1 MIKLLP
7 HEKDWVQNLLEQR
20 YYQIDETTWPQVC
33 QRVAD
38 LGETPED
45 KAAFFNYLLN
55 CDFLPNSPTLFNA
68 GTGKGNLSACYVLP
82 MKDSL
87 NQIFD
92 TAKNTAL
99 IHKFG
104 GGTGFDFSRLRP
116 ENAAVGGTNQ
126 VASGPLSFMRVIDA
140 NTQEIKQGGKRRG
153 ANMAELRI
161 DHPDIV
167 KFIKMKI
174 ADDGTLTNFN
184 ISVSVTDRF
193 MERLQKFPD
202 DICEF
207 YWGEWDDNG
216 MLVPYSF
223 VINKETDEPA
233 SADLGMGDWTLEN
246 EAYYSNKEIWDLIA
260 QSAWECADPGII
272 FIDRINNQMPANY
285 LAHHEYLCETGDDL
299 TIRATNPCGEQP
311 LPDYGSC
318 NLVALNL
325 GNFVSKGKMDW
336 NRLQEAVKYAYRL
349 GEAVIDKNVYPIP
362 EIEKHSRAYRN
373 IGIGVMGYADA
384 CILMG
389 MRYGEEDALAFG
401 EEVMKFIYKWSFVE
415 SVEYAE
421 KKGAFKG
428 WEYGDYKPL
437 IDGRQLPPETRKK
450 YKVTGLRN
458 ICLTTIAPTGSI
470 GYIADCSTGI
480 EPYFAARV
488 FRIDQSNPEGTW
500 ITTPL
505 AAQYPEVFV
514 SAPEL
519 SIDAHIG
526 VQAAFQKWVDSGI
539 SKTIN
544 MNNDVTVEDVKRAYM
559 LAWENNCKGVTIYR
573 DGSKSIQ
580 VLNTSENKTKPKDLD
595 DISEAVRFRLPAEG
609 LEDEY
614 IYITVSHYE
623 NTPIEMFV
631 NYPYLNRPTIEHT
644 QRREQLDSISRL
656 ISVGLRY
663 HIPLD
668 KLIEQ
673 LEKSK
678 GSMRGT
684 VAQISN
690 VLKEFASRSDDPYT
704 ESCVECEGGNMV
716 FQGGCATCD
725 KCGHSECG

>member
-1 MIKLLP
+1 MLP
-7 HEKDWVQNLLEQR
+7 DEKPWVQNLLKQR
-20 YYQIDETTWPQVC
+20 YYTAEENTWPQVC
-33 QRVAD
+33 QRVAS
-38 LGETPED
+38 LAKTPED
-45 KAAFFNYLLN
+45 QAAFFNYLLH

-82 MKDSL
+82 MKDDL
-87 NQIFD
+87 GEIFD

-99 IHKFG
+99 IHKYG

-116 ENAAVGGTNQ
+116 ENASVGGTNQ

-161 DHPDIV
+161 DHPDII
-167 KFIKMKI
+167 KFIKMKT

-184 ISVSVTDRF
+184 ISVSVTNSF
-193 MERLQKFPD
+193 MEHLMRYPDEYCVFNHDGIDYYIDWEDDTVYNRESLQ
-202 DICEF
+202 
-207 YWGEWDDNG
+207 
-216 MLVPYSF
+216 L
-223 VINKETDEPA
+223 DESPP
-233 SADLGMGDWTLEN
+233 LTLYTYTQVWN
-246 EAYYSNKEIWDLIA
+246 LIA

-272 FIDRINNQMPANY
+272 FIDRINEQMPANY
-285 LAHHEYLCETGDDL
+285 LAHEEYLNETGDDL

-325 GNFVSKGKMDW
+325 GNFVNNGKMDW
-336 NRLQEAVKYAYRL
+336 NRLQDAVKYAYRL
-349 GEAVIDKNVYPIP
+349 GEAVIDENVYPIP
-362 EIEKHSRAYRN
+362 EIELHSRAYRN

-401 EEVMKFIYKWSFVE
+401 EEVMRFIYKWTFVE

-421 KKGAFKG
+421 EHGCFKG

-450 YKVTGLRN
+450 YKKTGLRN
-458 ICLTTIAPTGSI
+458 ICITTIAPTGSI

-480 EPYFAARV
+480 EPHYADKI

-514 SAPEL
+514 AATEL
-519 SIDAHIG
+519 DIESHIA
-526 VQAAFQKWVDSGI
+526 VQAVFQKWVDSGI

-544 MNNDVTVEDVKRAYM
+544 MDNSVTVDDVKRAYM
-559 LAWENNCKGVTIYR
+559 LAWDSGCKGVTIYR

-580 VLNTSENKTKPKDLD
+580 VLNTSESSKLRPKDLD

-609 LEDEY
+609 LEDEF
-614 IYITVSHYE
+614 IYITVSHY
-623 NTPIEMFV
+623 NNIPIEMFV

-678 GSMRGT
+678 GSLRGT
-684 VAQISN
+684 VASISN
-690 VLKEFASRSDDPYT
+690 VLKEFAARCDDPYS
-704 ESCVECEGGNMV
+704 ENCVECEDGQMV

-725 KCGHSECG
+725 VCGHSECG

>member
-1 MIKLLP
+1 MLP
-7 HEKDWVQNLLEQR
+7 NEKEWIQNLLKQR
-20 YYQIDETTWPQVC
+20 YYQADESTWPQIC
-33 QRVAD
+33 QRVAK
-38 LGETPED
+38 LGKTPED
-45 KAAFFNYLLN
+45 QAAFFNYLLH

-87 NQIFD
+87 EEIFD

-99 IHKFG
+99 IHKYG

-116 ENAAVGGTNQ
+116 ENASVGGTNQ

-161 DHPDIV
+161 DHPDII
-167 KFIKMKI
+167 KFIKMKT

-184 ISVSVTDRF
+184 ISVSVTNSF
-193 MERLQKFPD
+193 MEHLMRYPNEYCVFNHDGVDYYIDWENDTVYNQESLRL
-202 DICEF
+202 
-207 YWGEWDDNG
+207 
-216 MLVPYSF
+216 
-223 VINKETDEPA
+223 DESLP
-233 SADLGMGDWTLEN
+233 LTLYTYTQVWN
-246 EAYYSNKEIWDLIA
+246 LIA

-272 FIDRINNQMPANY
+272 FIDRINEQMPANY
-285 LAHHEYLCETGDDL
+285 LAHEEYLNETGDDL

-325 GNFVSKGKMDW
+325 GNFVNNGKMDW
-336 NRLQEAVKYAYRL
+336 NRLQDAVKYAYRL
-349 GEAVIDKNVYPIP
+349 GEAVIDENVYPIP

-389 MRYGEEDALAFG
+389 MRYGEEDALTFG
-401 EEVMKFIYKWSFVE
+401 EEVMKFIYKWTFVE

-421 KKGAFKG
+421 QFGAFKG

-437 IDGRQLPPETRKK
+437 IDGRQLPPDTRKK

-458 ICLTTIAPTGSI
+458 ICITTIAPTGSI

-480 EPYFAARV
+480 EPHYADKV
-488 FRIDQSNPEGTW
+488 FRVDQSNPDGTW

-514 SAPEL
+514 AATEL
-519 SIDAHIG
+519 DVDAHIA
-526 VQAAFQKWVDSGI
+526 VQAVFQKWVDSGI

-544 MNNDVTVEDVKRAYM
+544 MDNSVTVDDVKRAYM
-559 LAWENNCKGVTIYR
+559 LAWDSNCKGVTIYR

-580 VLNTSENKTKPKDLD
+580 VLNTSESSKLKPKDLD

-609 LEDEY
+609 LEDEF

-623 NTPIEMFV
+623 NLPIEMFV
-631 NYPYLNRPTIEHT
+631 NYPYLNRPSLEHT

-678 GSMRGT
+678 GSLRGT

-690 VLKEFASRSDDPYT
+690 VLKEFAARGDDPYM
-704 ESCVECEGGNMV
+704 ELCVECNKGQMV
-716 FQGGCATCD
+716 FQGGCATCNE
-725 KCGHSECG
+725 CGHSECG

>member
-1 MIKLLP
+1 MLP
-7 HEKDWVQNLLEQR
+7 NEKEWIQNLLKQR
-20 YYQIDETTWPQVC
+20 YYQADESTWPQVC
-33 QRVAD
+33 QRVAN
-38 LGETPED
+38 LGKTPED
-45 KAAFFNYLLN
+45 KAAFFNYLLH

-87 NQIFD
+87 EEIFD

-99 IHKFG
+99 IHKYG

-116 ENAAVGGTNQ
+116 EDATVGGTNQ

-161 DHPDIV
+161 DHPDII
-167 KFIKMKI
+167 KFIKMKT

-184 ISVSVTDRF
+184 ISVSVTDDF
-193 MERLQKFPD
+193 MEKLQKYPD
-202 DICEF
+202 DPCFFHWKDYVYLI
-207 YWGEWDDNG
+207 DN
-216 MLVPYSF
+216 
-223 VINKETDEPA
+223 ETDEVEMETQE
-233 SADLGMGDWTLEN
+233 STVEN
-246 EAYYSNKEIWDLIA
+246 KYTYRQVWDLIA
-260 QSAWECADPGII
+260 QSAWECADPGIV

-285 LAHHEYLCETGDDL
+285 LAHPEYLKESGDDL

-325 GNFVSKGKMDW
+325 GNFVNNGKMDW

-349 GEAVIDKNVYPIP
+349 GEAVIDENVYPIT

-389 MRYGEEDALAFG
+389 MRYGEEDALLFG
-401 EEVMKFIYKWSFVE
+401 EEVMRFIYKWTFVE

-421 KKGAFKG
+421 EHGCFKG

-450 YKVTGLRN
+450 YKKTGLRN
-458 ICLTTIAPTGSI
+458 ICITTIAPTGSI

-480 EPYFAARV
+480 EPHFADKV
-488 FRIDQSNPEGTW
+488 FRVDQSNPDGTW

-505 AAQYPEVFV
+505 AAKYPEYFIAATQLDIESHVN
-514 SAPEL
+514 
-519 SIDAHIG
+519 

-544 MNNDVTVEDVKRAYM
+544 MDNSVTVDDVKRAYM
-559 LAWENNCKGVTIYR
+559 LAWESNCKGVTIYR

-580 VLNTSENKTKPKDLD
+580 VLNTSATNKLKPKDLD

-609 LEDEY
+609 LDDEY
-614 IYITVSHYE
+614 IYITVSHYD
-623 NTPIEMFV
+623 NQPIEMFV
-631 NYPYLNRPTIEHT
+631 NYPYLNRPSLEHT

-656 ISVGLRY
+656 ISVGLRH

-678 GSMRGT
+678 GSLKGT

-690 VLKEFASRSDDPYT
+690 VLKEFAARGNDPYT
-704 ESCVECEGGNMV
+704 ESCHSCEDGNMV

>member
-1 MIKLLP
+1 MLP
-7 HEKDWVQNLLEQR
+7 NEKEWIQNLLKQR
-20 YYQIDETTWPQVC
+20 YYQADESTWPQVC
-33 QRVAD
+33 QRVAN
-38 LGETPED
+38 LGQTPED
-45 KAAFFNYLLN
+45 KAAFFNYLLH

-87 NQIFD
+87 EEIFD

-99 IHKFG
+99 IHKYG
-104 GGTGFDFSRLRP
+104 GGTGFDFTRIRP
-116 ENAAVGGTNQ
+116 EDATVGGTNQ

-161 DHPDIV
+161 DHPDII
-167 KFIKMKI
+167 KFIKMKT

-184 ISVSVTDRF
+184 ISVSVTDEF
-193 MERLQKFPD
+193 MEKLQKYPNDVCLFGWND
-202 DICEF
+202 
-207 YWGEWDDNG
+207 
-216 MLVPYSF
+216 YSY
-223 VINKETDEPA
+223 IIDSETDEVIM
-233 SADLGMGDWTLEN
+233 DIEEN
-246 EAYYSNKEIWDLIA
+246 RDTRTYYTYRDVWDLIA

-272 FIDRINNQMPANY
+272 FIDRINKQMPANY
-285 LAHHEYLCETGDDL
+285 LAHPEYLNETGDDL

-325 GNFVSKGKMDW
+325 GNFVNNGKMDW
-336 NRLQEAVKYAYRL
+336 NRLQDAVKYAYRL
-349 GEAVIDKNVYPIP
+349 GEAVIDENVYPIP

-401 EEVMKFIYKWSFVE
+401 EEVMKFIYKWTFVE

-421 KKGAFKG
+421 KFGHFKG

-450 YKVTGLRN
+450 YKKTGLRN
-458 ICLTTIAPTGSI
+458 ICITTIAPTGSI

-480 EPYFAARV
+480 EPHYADKV
-488 FRIDQSNPEGTW
+488 FRVDQSNPDGTW

-514 SAPEL
+514 AATEL
-519 SIDAHIG
+519 DVDAHVA
-526 VQAAFQKWVDSGI
+526 VQSVFQKWVDSGI

-544 MNNDVTVEDVKRAYM
+544 MDNSVTVDDVKRAYM
-559 LAWENNCKGVTIYR
+559 LAWDSGCKGVTIYR

-580 VLNTSENKTKPKDLD
+580 VLNTSATNKLKPKDLD

-614 IYITVSHYE
+614 IYITVSHFD
-623 NTPIEMFV
+623 NQPIEMFV

-656 ISVGLRY
+656 ISVGLRH

-678 GSMRGT
+678 GSMKGT

-690 VLKEFASRSDDPYT
+690 VLKEFASRSNDPYT
-704 ESCVECEGGNMV
+704 ESCLECEDGNMV

-725 KCGHSECG
+725 VCGHSECG

>member
-1 MIKLLP
+1 MLP
-7 HEKDWVQNLLEQR
+7 NEKEWIQNLLKQR
-20 YYQIDETTWPQVC
+20 YYQADESTWPQVC
-33 QRVAD
+33 QRVAN
-38 LGETPED
+38 LGKTPED
-45 KAAFFNYLLN
+45 KAAFFNYLLH

-87 NQIFD
+87 EEIFD

-99 IHKFG
+99 IHKYG

-116 ENAAVGGTNQ
+116 EDATVGGTNQ

-161 DHPDIV
+161 DHPDII
-167 KFIKMKI
+167 KFIKMKT

-184 ISVSVTDRF
+184 ISVSVTDDF
-193 MERLQKFPD
+193 MEKLQKYPD
-202 DICEF
+202 DVCLF
-207 YWGEWDDNG
+207 SWGDYLYLIDYENDEVVIQNG
-216 MLVPYSF
+216 
-223 VINKETDEPA
+223 EPRD
-233 SADLGMGDWTLEN
+233 SRT
-246 EAYYSNKEIWDLIA
+246 YYTHREVWDLIA
-260 QSAWECADPGII
+260 QSAWECADPGIV

-285 LAHHEYLCETGDDL
+285 LAHPEYLKESGDDL

-325 GNFVSKGKMDW
+325 GNFVNNGKMDW

-349 GEAVIDKNVYPIP
+349 GEAVIDENVYPIT

-401 EEVMKFIYKWSFVE
+401 EEVMRFIYKWTFVE

-421 KKGAFKG
+421 EHGCFKG

-437 IDGRQLPPETRKK
+437 IDGRQLPPDTRKK
-450 YKVTGLRN
+450 YKKTGLRN
-458 ICLTTIAPTGSI
+458 ICITTIAPTGSI

-480 EPYFAARV
+480 EPHFADKV
-488 FRIDQSNPEGTW
+488 FRVDQSNPDGTW

-505 AAQYPEVFV
+505 AAKYPEVFV
-514 SAPEL
+514 AATQLDIE
-519 SIDAHIG
+519 AHVD

-544 MNNDVTVEDVKRAYM
+544 MDNSVTVDDVKRAYM
-559 LAWENNCKGVTIYR
+559 LAWDSNCKGVTIYR

-580 VLNTSENKTKPKDLD
+580 VLNTSATNKLKPKDLD

-609 LEDEY
+609 LDDEY
-614 IYITVSHYE
+614 IYITVSHYD
-623 NTPIEMFV
+623 NQPIEMFV
-631 NYPYLNRPTIEHT
+631 NYPYLNRPSLEHT

-656 ISVGLRY
+656 ISVGLRH

-678 GSMRGT
+678 GSLRGT

-690 VLKEFASRSDDPYT
+690 VLKEFAARGNDPYT
-704 ESCVECEGGNMV
+704 ENCVECDDGNMV

>member
-1 MIKLLP
+1 MLP
-7 HEKDWVQNLLEQR
+7 SEKEWIQNLLKQR
-20 YYQIDETTWPQVC
+20 YYQADENTWPQVC
-33 QRVAD
+33 QRVAK
-38 LGETPED
+38 LGKTPED
-45 KAAFFNYLLN
+45 QAAFFNYLLH

-87 NQIFD
+87 DEIFD

-99 IHKFG
+99 IHKYG
-104 GGTGFDFSRLRP
+104 GGTGFDFSRIRP
-116 ENAAVGGTNQ
+116 EDSTVGGTNQ

-161 DHPDIV
+161 DHPDII
-167 KFIKMKI
+167 KFIKMKT

-184 ISVSVTDRF
+184 ISVSVTDEF
-193 MERLQKFPD
+193 MENLQKYPNDVCLFGWND
-202 DICEF
+202 YTYI
-207 YWGEWDDNG
+207 
-216 MLVPYSF
+216 
-223 VINKETDEPA
+223 INFETDEVIMDI
-233 SADLGMGDWTLEN
+233 SEN
-246 EAYYSNKEIWDLIA
+246 RDNGTYYTYREVWDLIA

-272 FIDRINNQMPANY
+272 FIDRINKQMPANY
-285 LAHHEYLCETGDDL
+285 LAHEEYLNESGDDL

-325 GNFVSKGKMDW
+325 GNFISKGKMDW
-336 NRLQEAVKYAYRL
+336 NRLQDAIKYAYRL
-349 GEAVIDKNVYPIP
+349 GEAVIDENVYPIQ

-401 EEVMKFIYKWSFVE
+401 EEVMKFIYKWTFVE

-421 KKGAFKG
+421 QYGAFKG
-428 WEYGDYKPL
+428 WEYGDYEPL
-437 IDGRQLPPETRKK
+437 IDGRKLPPETRKK
-450 YKVTGLRN
+450 YKKTGIRN
-458 ICLTTIAPTGSI
+458 ICITTIAPTGSI

-480 EPYFAARV
+480 EPHYADKV
-488 FRIDQSNPEGTW
+488 FRVDQSNPDGTW

-514 SAPEL
+514 AATEL
-519 SIDAHIG
+519 DVDAHIN
-526 VQAAFQKWVDSGI
+526 VQAVFQKWVDSGI

-544 MNNDVTVEDVKRAYM
+544 MDNSVTVDDVKRAYM
-559 LAWENNCKGVTIYR
+559 LAWDSNCKGVTIYR

-580 VLNTSENKTKPKDLD
+580 VLNTSEKGSLKPKDLD

-609 LEDEY
+609 LDDEY

-623 NTPIEMFV
+623 NKPIEMFV

-704 ESCVECEGGNMV
+704 ETCHSCEDGQMV
-716 FQGGCATCD
+716 FQGGCSTCD

>member
-1 MIKLLP
+1 MLP
-7 HEKDWVQNLLEQR
+7 DEKPWVQNLLKQR
-20 YYQIDETTWPQVC
+20 YYTADENTWPQVC
-33 QRVAD
+33 QRVAS
-38 LGETPED
+38 LAKTPED
-45 KAAFFNYLLN
+45 QAAFFNYLLH

-87 NQIFD
+87 EEIFD
-92 TAKNTAL
+92 TTKHTAL
-99 IHKFG
+99 IHKYG

-116 ENAAVGGTNQ
+116 ENASVGGTNQ

-161 DHPDIV
+161 DHPDIIR
-167 KFIKMKI
+167 FIKMKT

-184 ISVSVTDRF
+184 ISVSVTDEF
-193 MERLQKFPD
+193 MGNLQKYPNDVCLFGWND
-202 DICEF
+202 YTYI
-207 YWGEWDDNG
+207 
-216 MLVPYSF
+216 
-223 VINKETDEPA
+223 INCETDEVIM
-233 SADLGMGDWTLEN
+233 DIEEN
-246 EAYYSNKEIWDLIA
+246 RDTRTYYTYREVWDLIA

-272 FIDRINNQMPANY
+272 FIDRINKQMPANY
-285 LAHHEYLCETGDDL
+285 LAHEEYMNESGDDL

-325 GNFVSKGKMDW
+325 GNFISKGKMDW
-336 NRLQEAVKYAYRL
+336 NRLQDAIKYAYRL
-349 GEAVIDKNVYPIP
+349 GEAVIDENVYPIP

-389 MRYGEEDALAFG
+389 MRYGEEDALGFG
-401 EEVMKFIYKWSFVE
+401 EEVMKFIYKWTFVE

-421 KKGAFKG
+421 QYGAFKG
-428 WEYGDYKPL
+428 WEYGDYEPL
-437 IDGRQLPPETRKK
+437 IDGRKLPPETRKK
-450 YKVTGLRN
+450 YKKTGIRN
-458 ICLTTIAPTGSI
+458 ICITTIAPTGSI

-480 EPYFAARV
+480 EPHYADKV
-488 FRIDQSNPEGTW
+488 FRVDQSNPDGTW

-514 SAPEL
+514 AATEL
-519 SIDAHIG
+519 DVDAHIN
-526 VQAAFQKWVDSGI
+526 VQAVFQKWVDSGI

-544 MNNDVTVEDVKRAYM
+544 MDNSVTVDDVKRAYM
-559 LAWENNCKGVTIYR
+559 LAWDSNCKGVTIYR

-580 VLNTSENKTKPKDLD
+580 VLNTSEKGSLKPKDLD

-609 LEDEY
+609 LDDEY

-623 NTPIEMFV
+623 NKPIEMFV

-678 GSMRGT
+678 GSMKGT

-704 ESCVECEGGNMV
+704 ELCHSCNDGNMV

>member
-1 MIKLLP
+1 MKPDEKTWIEDLL
-7 HEKDWVQNLLEQR
+7 KQR
-20 YYQIDETTWPQVC
+20 YYSTEEETWLDIC
-33 QRVAD
+33 QRVSE
-38 LGETPED
+38 LGRTKKD
-45 KAAFFNYLLN
+45 QKRIYGYLSR

-68 GTGKGNLSACYVLP
+68 GTGNGNLSACYVLP
-82 MKDSL
+82 MEDDLEK
-87 NQIFD
+87 IFD
-92 TAKNTAL
+92 TVKNTAI
-99 IHKFG
+99 IHKYG

-116 ENAAVGGTNQ
+116 EGFPVGKTNQ
-126 VASGPLSFMRVIDA
+126 AASGPISFMRVIDA

-153 ANMAELRI
+153 ANMAILRI

-167 KFIKMKI
+167 KFIKMKTEN
-174 ADDGTLTNFN
+174 DNTLTNFN
-184 ISVSVTDRF
+184 ISVAVTDAF
-193 MERLQKFPD
+193 MSQLQKFPND
-202 DICEF
+202 LF
-207 YWGEWDDNG
+207 TTSFGG
-216 MLVPYSF
+216 LPYS
-223 VINKETDEPA
+223 INRQTD
-233 SADLGMGDWTLEN
+233 SWTDGSGSPDNYTNAEV
-246 EAYYSNKEIWDLIA
+246 WDLIA

-272 FIDRINNQMPANY
+272 FIDRINEQMPAKY
-285 LAHHEYLCETGDDL
+285 LAHPEYLDESGDDL

-325 GNFVSKGKMDW
+325 GNFISKGKIDW
-336 NRLQEAVKYAYRL
+336 NKLQEAIKYAYRL
-349 GEAVIDKNVYPIP
+349 GEAVINENVYPIS
-362 EIEKHSRAYRN
+362 EIEEHSRAYRN

-384 CILMG
+384 CILLG
-389 MRYGEEDALAFG
+389 MKYGEEDALTFG
-401 EEVMKFIYKWSFVE
+401 EEVMKFIYKWTFVE

-421 KKGAFKG
+421 QFGSFKG

-480 EPYFAARV
+480 EPYFAAKV

-500 ITTPL
+500 IMAPL
-505 AAQYPEVFV
+505 AAQYPEVFI

-519 SIDAHIG
+519 SIDAHVG
-526 VQAAFQKWVDSGI
+526 VQSIFQKWVDSGI

-544 MNNDVTVEDVKRAYM
+544 MDKDISTEDVKRAYM
-559 LAWENNCKGVTIYR
+559 LAWESNCKGVTIYR
-573 DGSKSIQ
+573 DGSKSEQ
-580 VLNTSENKTKPKDLD
+580 VLNTSEIGLKPKDLD
-595 DISEAVRFRLPAEG
+595 DISDAVRFRLPAEG

-623 NTPIEMFV
+623 NQPIEMFV
-631 NYPYLNRPTIEHT
+631 NHPYLNRPSLEHT

-678 GSMRGT
+678 GSMKGT

-690 VLKEFASRSDDPYT
+690 VLKEFAARGGEPYT
-704 ESCVECEGGNMV
+704 EKCPSCDNGNMI
-716 FQGGCATCD
+716 FQGGCATCEV
-725 KCGHSECG
+725 CGHSECG

>member
-1 MIKLLP
+1 MLP
-7 HEKDWVQNLLEQR
+7 NEKEWIQNLLKQR
-20 YYQIDETTWPQVC
+20 YYQADESTWPQVC
-33 QRVAD
+33 QRVAN
-38 LGETPED
+38 LGQTPED
-45 KAAFFNYLLN
+45 KAAFFNYLLH

-87 NQIFD
+87 EEIFD

-99 IHKFG
+99 IHKYG
-104 GGTGFDFSRLRP
+104 GGTGFDFTRIRP
-116 ENAAVGGTNQ
+116 EDATVGGTNQ

-161 DHPDIV
+161 DHPDII
-167 KFIKMKI
+167 KFIKMKT

-184 ISVSVTDRF
+184 ISVSVTDEF
-193 MERLQKFPD
+193 MENLQKYPD
-202 DICEF
+202 DVCLFGWNDYSYVIDYETNEVIMD
-207 YWGEWDDNG
+207 GTDNRDG
-216 MLVPYSF
+216 R
-223 VINKETDEPA
+223 T
-233 SADLGMGDWTLEN
+233 
-246 EAYYSNKEIWDLIA
+246 YYTYREVWDLIA

-272 FIDRINNQMPANY
+272 FIDRINKQMPANY
-285 LAHHEYLCETGDDL
+285 LAHEEYLNETGDDL

-325 GNFVSKGKMDW
+325 GNFVNNGKMDW
-336 NRLQEAVKYAYRL
+336 NRLQDAVKYAYRL
-349 GEAVIDKNVYPIP
+349 GEAVIDENVYPIP
-362 EIEKHSRAYRN
+362 EIELHSRAYRN

-401 EEVMKFIYKWSFVE
+401 EEVMRFIYKWTFVE

-421 KKGAFKG
+421 KFGHFKG

-450 YKVTGLRN
+450 YKKTGLRN
-458 ICLTTIAPTGSI
+458 ICITTIAPTGSI

-480 EPYFAARV
+480 EPHYADKV
-488 FRIDQSNPEGTW
+488 FRVDQSNPEGTW

-514 SAPEL
+514 AATEL
-519 SIDAHIG
+519 DVDAHIA
-526 VQAAFQKWVDSGI
+526 VQAVFQKWVDSGI

-544 MNNDVTVEDVKRAYM
+544 MDNSVTVDDVKRAYM
-559 LAWENNCKGVTIYR
+559 LAWDSNCKGVTIYR

-580 VLNTSENKTKPKDLD
+580 VLNTSSSNKLRPKDLD

-614 IYITVSHYE
+614 IYITVSHYD
-623 NTPIEMFV
+623 NQPIEMFV

-656 ISVGLRY
+656 ISVGLRH

-678 GSMRGT
+678 GSMKGT

-690 VLKEFASRSDDPYT
+690 VLKEFASRSNDPYT
-704 ESCVECEGGNMV
+704 ESCLECEEGNMV

-725 KCGHSECG
+725 VCGHSECG

>member
-1 MIKLLP
+1 MLP
-7 HEKDWVQNLLEQR
+7 SEKEWIQNLLKQR
-20 YYQIDETTWPQVC
+20 YYQADENTWPQVC
-33 QRVAD
+33 QRVAN
-38 LGETPED
+38 LGKTPED
-45 KAAFFNYLLN
+45 KAAFFNYLLH

-87 NQIFD
+87 EEIFD

-99 IHKFG
+99 IHKYG
-104 GGTGFDFSRLRP
+104 GGTGFDFTRIRP
-116 ENAAVGGTNQ
+116 EDATVGGTNQ

-161 DHPDIV
+161 DHPDII
-167 KFIKMKI
+167 KFIKMKT

-184 ISVSVTDRF
+184 ISVSVTDSF
-193 MERLQKFPD
+193 MEKLQKYPD
-202 DICEF
+202 EQMLF
-207 YWGEWDDNG
+207 TWGD
-216 MLVPYSF
+216 YSY
-223 VINKETDEPA
+223 VIDYETDEVI
-233 SADLGMGDWTLEN
+233 LEKQIDN
-246 EAYYSNKEIWDLIA
+246 AYTYRDVWDLIA

-272 FIDRINNQMPANY
+272 FIDRINSQMPANY
-285 LAHHEYLCETGDDL
+285 LAHPEYLNETGDDL

-336 NRLQEAVKYAYRL
+336 NRLQDAVKYAYRL
-349 GEAVIDKNVYPIP
+349 GEAVIDENVYPIP

-401 EEVMKFIYKWSFVE
+401 EEVMRFIYKWTFVE

-421 KKGAFKG
+421 EYGCFKG

-450 YKVTGLRN
+450 YKKTGLRN
-458 ICLTTIAPTGSI
+458 ICITTIAPTGSI

-480 EPYFAARV
+480 EPHYADKV
-488 FRIDQSNPEGTW
+488 FRVDQSNPEGTW

-505 AAQYPEVFV
+505 AARYPEVFV
-514 SAPEL
+514 AATEL
-519 SIDAHIG
+519 DVDAHVA
-526 VQAAFQKWVDSGI
+526 VQSVFQKWVDSGI

-544 MNNDVTVEDVKRAYM
+544 MDNSVTVDDVKRAYM
-559 LAWENNCKGVTIYR
+559 LAWDSNCKGVTIYR

-580 VLNTSENKTKPKDLD
+580 VLNTSEKSNLKPKDLD

-609 LEDEY
+609 LDDEY

-623 NTPIEMFV
+623 NKPIEMFV

-704 ESCVECEGGNMV
+704 ESCVECDNGNMV

-725 KCGHSECG
+725 VCGHSECG

>member
-1 MIKLLP
+1 MLP
-7 HEKDWVQNLLEQR
+7 NEKEWIQNLLKQR
-20 YYQIDETTWPQVC
+20 YYQADESTWPQVC
-33 QRVAD
+33 QRVAN
-38 LGETPED
+38 LGQTPED
-45 KAAFFNYLLN
+45 KAAFFNYLLH

-87 NQIFD
+87 EEIFD

-99 IHKFG
+99 IHKYG
-104 GGTGFDFSRLRP
+104 GGTGFDFTRIRP
-116 ENAAVGGTNQ
+116 EDATVGGTNQ

-161 DHPDIV
+161 DHPDII
-167 KFIKMKI
+167 KFIKMKT

-184 ISVSVTDRF
+184 ISVSVTDEF
-193 MERLQKFPD
+193 MEKLQKYPD
-202 DICEF
+202 EQMLF
-207 YWGEWDDNG
+207 TWGD
-216 MLVPYSF
+216 YSYI
-223 VINKETDEPA
+223 INYETDEV
-233 SADLGMGDWTLEN
+233 MLEKQIDN
-246 EAYYSNKEIWDLIA
+246 AYTYRDVWDLIA

-272 FIDRINNQMPANY
+272 FIDRINKQMPANY
-285 LAHHEYLCETGDDL
+285 LAHPEYLNETGDDL

-325 GNFVSKGKMDW
+325 GNFVNNGKMDW
-336 NRLQEAVKYAYRL
+336 NRLQDAVKYAYRL
-349 GEAVIDKNVYPIP
+349 GEAVIDENVYPIP
-362 EIEKHSRAYRN
+362 EIELHSRAYRN

-401 EEVMKFIYKWSFVE
+401 EEVMKFIYKWTFVE

-421 KKGAFKG
+421 KFGHFKG

-450 YKVTGLRN
+450 YKKTGLRN
-458 ICLTTIAPTGSI
+458 ICITTIAPTGSI

-480 EPYFAARV
+480 EPHFADKV
-488 FRIDQSNPEGTW
+488 FRVDQSNPDGTW

-505 AAQYPEVFV
+505 AAKYPEYFV
-514 SAPEL
+514 AATEL
-519 SIDAHIG
+519 DIDAHVN

-544 MNNDVTVEDVKRAYM
+544 MDNSVTVDDVKRAYM
-559 LAWENNCKGVTIYR
+559 LAWESNCKGVTIYR

-580 VLNTSENKTKPKDLD
+580 VLNTSATNKLKPKDLD

-614 IYITVSHYE
+614 IYITVSHYD
-623 NTPIEMFV
+623 NQPIEMFV

-656 ISVGLRY
+656 ISVGLRH

-678 GSMRGT
+678 GSMKVA

-690 VLKEFASRSDDPYT
+690 VLKEFASRSNDPYT
-704 ESCVECEGGNMV
+704 ESCLECDDGNMV

-725 KCGHSECG
+725 VCGHSECG

>member
-1 MIKLLP
+1 MLP
-7 HEKDWVQNLLEQR
+7 NEKPWINNLLEQR
-20 YYQIDETTWPQVC
+20 YYQQDESTWPQIC
-33 QRVAD
+33 QRVAS
-38 LGETPED
+38 LGSTPED
-45 KAAFFNYLLN
+45 KAAFFNYLLH

-87 NQIFD
+87 DEIFD

-104 GGTGFDFSRLRP
+104 GGTGFDFSRIRP

-161 DHPDIV
+161 DHPDII
-167 KFIKMKI
+167 KFIKMKYEE
-174 ADDGTLTNFN
+174 GTLSNFN
-184 ISVSVTDRF
+184 ISVSVTDEF
-193 MERLQKFPD
+193 MEKLQKYPD
-202 DICEF
+202 DNF
-207 YWGEWDDNG
+207 VAKWDDEESNI
-216 MLVPYSF
+216 LNEDETPYTYRQ
-223 VINKETDEPA
+223 V
-233 SADLGMGDWTLEN
+233 
-246 EAYYSNKEIWDLIA
+246 WDLIV
-260 QSAWECADPGII
+260 
-272 FIDRINNQMPANY
+272 FIDRINEQMPANY
-285 LAHHEYLCETGDDL
+285 LANSEYLEESGDDL
-299 TIRATNPCGEQP
+299 IIRATNPCGEQP

-325 GNFVSKGKMDW
+325 GNFVNEGKMEW
-336 NRLQEAVKYAYRL
+336 NRFQDAIKYAYRL

-362 EIEKHSRAYRN
+362 EIEKHSLAYRN

-384 CILMG
+384 CILLG

-401 EEVMKFIYKWSFVE
+401 EEVMKFIYKWTFVE
-415 SVEYAE
+415 SVEYASIH
-421 KKGAFKG
+421 GAFKG

-437 IDGRQLPPETRKK
+437 IDRRQLPPDTRKK
-450 YKVTGLRN
+450 YKETGIRN
-458 ICLTTIAPTGSI
+458 ICITTIAPTGSI

-480 EPYFAARV
+480 EPYYAASV
-488 FRIDQSNPEGTW
+488 FRIDQSNPEGTM

-514 SAPEL
+514 CAAEL
-519 SIDAHIG
+519 DVAKHIA
-526 VQAAFQKWVDSGI
+526 VQSVFQKWVDSGI

-544 MNNDVTVEDVKRAYM
+544 MAETVTTDDVKRAYM
-559 LAWENNCKGVTIYR
+559 LAWDNNCKGVTIYR
-573 DGSKSIQ
+573 DGSKSVQ
-580 VLNTSENKTKPKDLD
+580 VLNTSDNKIKPKDLD

-609 LEDEY
+609 LDDEF
-614 IYITVSHYE
+614 IYITVSHANNE
-623 NTPIEMFV
+623 PVEMFV
-631 NYPYLNRPTIEHT
+631 NYPYLNRPSIEHT

-656 ISVGLRY
+656 ISVALRY

-668 KLIEQ
+668 RLIEQ

-678 GSMRGT
+678 GSMKGT

-690 VLKEFASRSDDPYT
+690 VLKEFASRGNDPYT
-704 ESCVECEGGNMV
+704 EVCPTCEEGQMV
-716 FQGGCATCD
+716 FQGGCATCES
-725 KCGHSECG
+725 CGHSECG

>member
-1 MIKLLP
+1 MLP
-7 HEKDWVQNLLEQR
+7 DEKPWVQNLLKQR
-20 YYQIDETTWPQVC
+20 YYTAEENTWPQVC
-33 QRVAD
+33 QRVAS
-38 LGETPED
+38 LAKTPED
-45 KAAFFNYLLN
+45 QAAFFNYLLH

-87 NQIFD
+87 EEIFD
-92 TAKNTAL
+92 TTKHTAL
-99 IHKFG
+99 IHKYG

-116 ENAAVGGTNQ
+116 ENASVGGTNQ

-161 DHPDIV
+161 DHPDII
-167 KFIKMKI
+167 KFIKMKT

-184 ISVSVTDRF
+184 ISVSVTDEF
-193 MERLQKFPD
+193 MENLQKYPNDVCLFGWND
-202 DICEF
+202 YTYI
-207 YWGEWDDNG
+207 
-216 MLVPYSF
+216 
-223 VINKETDEPA
+223 INFETDEVIMDI
-233 SADLGMGDWTLEN
+233 SEN
-246 EAYYSNKEIWDLIA
+246 RDNGTYYTYREVWDLIA

-272 FIDRINNQMPANY
+272 FIDRINKQMPANY
-285 LAHHEYLCETGDDL
+285 LAHEEYLNESGDDL

-325 GNFVSKGKMDW
+325 GNFISKGKMDW
-336 NRLQEAVKYAYRL
+336 NRLQDAIKYAYRL
-349 GEAVIDKNVYPIP
+349 GEAVIDENVYPIP

-401 EEVMKFIYKWSFVE
+401 EEVMKFIYKWTFVE

-421 KKGAFKG
+421 QYGAFKG
-428 WEYGDYKPL
+428 WEYGDYEPL
-437 IDGRQLPPETRKK
+437 IDGRKLPPETRKK
-450 YKVTGLRN
+450 YKKTGIRN
-458 ICLTTIAPTGSI
+458 ICITTIAPTGSI

-480 EPYFAARV
+480 EPHYADKV
-488 FRIDQSNPEGTW
+488 FRVDQSNPDGTW

-514 SAPEL
+514 AATEL
-519 SIDAHIG
+519 DVDAHIN
-526 VQAAFQKWVDSGI
+526 VQAVFQKWVDSGI

-544 MNNDVTVEDVKRAYM
+544 MDNSVTVDDVKRAYM
-559 LAWENNCKGVTIYR
+559 LAWDSNCKGVTIYR

-580 VLNTSENKTKPKDLD
+580 VLNTSEKGSLKPKDLD

-609 LEDEY
+609 LDDEY

-623 NTPIEMFV
+623 NKPIEMFV

-704 ESCVECEGGNMV
+704 ETCHSCEDGQMV
-716 FQGGCATCD
+716 FQGGCSTCD

>member
-1 MIKLLP
+1 MLP
-7 HEKDWVQNLLEQR
+7 NEKEWIQNLLKQR
-20 YYQIDETTWPQVC
+20 YYQADESTWPQVC
-33 QRVAD
+33 QRVAN
-38 LGETPED
+38 LGQTPED
-45 KAAFFNYLLN
+45 KAAFFNYLLH

-87 NQIFD
+87 EEIFD

-99 IHKFG
+99 IHKYG
-104 GGTGFDFSRLRP
+104 GGTGFDFTRIRP
-116 ENAAVGGTNQ
+116 EDATVGGTNQ

-161 DHPDIV
+161 DHPDII
-167 KFIKMKI
+167 KFIKMKT

-184 ISVSVTDRF
+184 ISVSVTDEF
-193 MERLQKFPD
+193 MEKLQKYPD
-202 DICEF
+202 EQMLF
-207 YWGEWDDNG
+207 TWGD
-216 MLVPYSF
+216 YSY
-223 VINKETDEPA
+223 VINYETDEV
-233 SADLGMGDWTLEN
+233 MLEKQIDN
-246 EAYYSNKEIWDLIA
+246 AYTYRDVWDLIA

-272 FIDRINNQMPANY
+272 FIDRINKQMPANY
-285 LAHHEYLCETGDDL
+285 LAHPEYLNETGDDL

-325 GNFVSKGKMDW
+325 GNFVNNGKMDW
-336 NRLQEAVKYAYRL
+336 NRLQDAVKYAYRL
-349 GEAVIDKNVYPIP
+349 GEAVIDENVYPIP
-362 EIEKHSRAYRN
+362 EIELHSRAYRN

-401 EEVMKFIYKWSFVE
+401 EEVMRFIYKWTFVE

-421 KKGAFKG
+421 RFGHFKG

-450 YKVTGLRN
+450 YKKTGLRN
-458 ICLTTIAPTGSI
+458 ICITTIAPTGSI

-480 EPYFAARV
+480 EPHYADKV
-488 FRIDQSNPEGTW
+488 FRVDQSNPEGTW

-514 SAPEL
+514 AATEL
-519 SIDAHIG
+519 DVDAHVA

-544 MNNDVTVEDVKRAYM
+544 MDNSVTVDDVKRAYM
-559 LAWENNCKGVTIYR
+559 LAWDSNCKGVTIYR

-580 VLNTSENKTKPKDLD
+580 VLNTSSSNKLRPKDLD

-609 LEDEY
+609 LDDEY
-614 IYITVSHYE
+614 IYITVSHFD
-623 NTPIEMFV
+623 NQPIEMFV

-656 ISVGLRY
+656 ISVGLRH

-678 GSMRGT
+678 GSMKGT

-690 VLKEFASRSDDPYT
+690 VLKEFASRSNDPYT
-704 ESCVECEGGNMV
+704 ESCLECEDGNMV

-725 KCGHSECG
+725 VCGHSECG

>member
-1 MIKLLP
+1 MLP
-7 HEKDWVQNLLEQR
+7 DEKPWVQNLLKQR
-20 YYQIDETTWPQVC
+20 YYTADENTWPQVC
-33 QRVAD
+33 QRVAS
-38 LGETPED
+38 LGKTPED
-45 KAAFFNYLLN
+45 QAAFFNYLLH

-87 NQIFD
+87 EEIFD
-92 TAKNTAL
+92 TTKHTAL
-99 IHKFG
+99 IHKYG

-116 ENAAVGGTNQ
+116 ENASVGGTNQ

-161 DHPDIV
+161 DHPDII
-167 KFIKMKI
+167 KFIKMKT

-184 ISVSVTDRF
+184 ISVSVTDEF
-193 MERLQKFPD
+193 MANLQKYPN
-202 DICEF
+202 DICLF
-207 YWGEWDDNG
+207 SWKDYQYIIDC
-216 MLVPYSF
+216 
-223 VINKETDEPA
+223 ETDEVVM
-233 SADLGMGDWTLEN
+233 DIEQNRDTRT
-246 EAYYSNKEIWDLIA
+246 YYTYRDIWDLIA

-272 FIDRINNQMPANY
+272 FIDRINKQMPANY
-285 LAHHEYLCETGDDL
+285 LAHPEYLKESGDDL

-336 NRLQEAVKYAYRL
+336 NRLQDAIKYAYRL
-349 GEAVIDKNVYPIP
+349 GEAVIDENVYPIP

-401 EEVMKFIYKWSFVE
+401 EEVMKFIYKWTFVE

-421 KKGAFKG
+421 QFGAFKG
-428 WEYGDYKPL
+428 WEYGDYEPL
-437 IDGRQLPPETRKK
+437 IDGRKLPPETRKK
-450 YKVTGLRN
+450 YKKTGIRN
-458 ICLTTIAPTGSI
+458 ICITTIAPTGSI

-480 EPYFAARV
+480 EPHYADKV
-488 FRIDQSNPEGTW
+488 FRVDQSNPDGTW

-514 SAPEL
+514 SATEL
-519 SIDAHIG
+519 DVDAHIN

-544 MNNDVTVEDVKRAYM
+544 MDNSVTVDDVKRAYM
-559 LAWENNCKGVTIYR
+559 LAWDSNCKGVTIYR

-580 VLNTSENKTKPKDLD
+580 VLNTSEKNSLQPKDLD

-609 LEDEY
+609 LDDEY

-623 NTPIEMFV
+623 NKPIEMFV

-678 GSMRGT
+678 GSMKGT

-704 ESCVECEGGNMV
+704 ELCHSCNDGNMV

>member
-1 MIKLLP
+1 MLP
-7 HEKDWVQNLLEQR
+7 NEKEWIQNLLKQR
-20 YYQIDETTWPQVC
+20 YYQADESTWPQVC
-33 QRVAD
+33 QRVAN
-38 LGETPED
+38 LGQTPED
-45 KAAFFNYLLN
+45 KAAFFNYLLH

-87 NQIFD
+87 GEIFD

-99 IHKFG
+99 IHKYG
-104 GGTGFDFSRLRP
+104 GGTGFDFTRIRP
-116 ENAAVGGTNQ
+116 EDATVGGTNQ

-161 DHPDIV
+161 DHPDII
-167 KFIKMKI
+167 KFIKMKT

-184 ISVSVTDRF
+184 ISVSVTDEF
-193 MERLQKFPD
+193 MEKLQKYPD
-202 DICEF
+202 DPCF
-207 YWGEWDDNG
+207 FNWNDYVY
-216 MLVPYSF
+216 L
-223 VINKETDEPA
+223 INNETDEVEME
-233 SADLGMGDWTLEN
+233 STDSTFD
-246 EAYYSNKEIWDLIA
+246 NKYTYRQVWDLIA

-272 FIDRINNQMPANY
+272 FIDRINKQMPANY
-285 LAHHEYLCETGDDL
+285 LAHPEYLNETGDDL

-325 GNFVSKGKMDW
+325 GNFVNNGKMDW
-336 NRLQEAVKYAYRL
+336 NRLQDAVKYAYRL
-349 GEAVIDKNVYPIP
+349 GEAVIDENVYPIP
-362 EIEKHSRAYRN
+362 EIELHSRAYRN

-401 EEVMKFIYKWSFVE
+401 EEVMRFIYKWTFVE

-421 KKGAFKG
+421 RFGHFKG

-450 YKVTGLRN
+450 YKKTGLRN
-458 ICLTTIAPTGSI
+458 ICITTIAPTGSI

-480 EPYFAARV
+480 EPHFADKV
-488 FRIDQSNPEGTW
+488 FRVDQSNPDGTW

-505 AAQYPEVFV
+505 AAKYPEYFV
-514 SAPEL
+514 AATEL
-519 SIDAHIG
+519 DIDAHVS

-544 MNNDVTVEDVKRAYM
+544 MDNSVTVDDVKRAYM
-559 LAWENNCKGVTIYR
+559 LAWESNCKGVTIYR

-580 VLNTSENKTKPKDLD
+580 VLNTSATNKLKPKDLD

-614 IYITVSHYE
+614 IYITVSHYD
-623 NTPIEMFV
+623 NQPIEMFV

-656 ISVGLRY
+656 ISVGLRH

-678 GSMRGT
+678 GSMKGT

-690 VLKEFASRSDDPYT
+690 VLKEFASRSNDPYT
-704 ESCVECEGGNMV
+704 ESCLECDDGNMV

-725 KCGHSECG
+725 VCGHSECG

>member
-1 MIKLLP
+1 MLP
-7 HEKDWVQNLLEQR
+7 DEKPWVQNLLKQR
-20 YYQIDETTWPQVC
+20 YYTAEENTWPQVC
-33 QRVAD
+33 QRVAS
-38 LGETPED
+38 LAKTPED
-45 KAAFFNYLLN
+45 QAAFFNYLLH

-87 NQIFD
+87 EEIFD

-99 IHKFG
+99 IHKYG

-116 ENAAVGGTNQ
+116 ENASVGGTNQ

-161 DHPDIV
+161 DHPDII
-167 KFIKMKI
+167 KFIKMKTQ
-174 ADDGTLTNFN
+174 DDGTLTNFN
-184 ISVSVTDRF
+184 ISVSVTDEF
-193 MERLQKFPD
+193 MGNLQKYPNDVCLFGWND
-202 DICEF
+202 
-207 YWGEWDDNG
+207 YT
-216 MLVPYSF
+216 Y
-223 VINKETDEPA
+223 VIDYETDEVIMDIA
-233 SADLGMGDWTLEN
+233 ETRDNGT
-246 EAYYSNKEIWDLIA
+246 YYTYREVWDLIA

-272 FIDRINNQMPANY
+272 FIDRINKQMPANY
-285 LAHHEYLCETGDDL
+285 LAHEEYLNESGDDL

-325 GNFVSKGKMDW
+325 GNFISNHKMDW
-336 NRLQEAVKYAYRL
+336 NRFQEAIKYAYRL
-349 GEAVIDKNVYPIP
+349 GEAVIDENVYPIS
-362 EIEKHSRAYRN
+362 EIEEHSRAYRN

-384 CILMG
+384 CILLG
-389 MRYGEEDALAFG
+389 MKYGEEDALGFG
-401 EEVMKFIYKWSFVE
+401 EEVMKFIYKWTFVE

-421 KKGAFKG
+421 QYGSFKG
-428 WEYGDYKPL
+428 WEYGDYQPM
-437 IDGRQLPPETRKK
+437 IDGRQLPPDTRKK
-450 YKVTGLRN
+450 YKKTGLRN
-458 ICLTTIAPTGSI
+458 ICITTIAPTGSI

-480 EPYFAARV
+480 EPHFADKV

-514 SAPEL
+514 AATQL
-519 SIDAHIG
+519 DIDAHIN
-526 VQAAFQKWVDSGI
+526 VQSVFQKWVDSGI

-544 MNNDVTVEDVKRAYM
+544 MDNSVTVDDVKRAYM
-559 LAWENNCKGVTIYR
+559 LAWDSNCKGVTIYR
-573 DGSKSIQ
+573 DGSKSMQ
-580 VLNTSENKTKPKDLD
+580 VLNTSDSSGMKPKDLD

-609 LEDEY
+609 LDDEF
-614 IYITVSHYE
+614 IYITVSHTD
-623 NTPIEMFV
+623 NQPIEMFV
-631 NYPYLNRPTIEHT
+631 NYPYLNRPSLEHT

-678 GSMRGT
+678 GSMKGT

-690 VLKEFASRSDDPYT
+690 VLKEFAARSDDPYT
-704 ESCVECEGGNMV
+704 ETCSSCDSGNMV

-725 KCGHSECG
+725 ECGHSEGG

>member
-1 MIKLLP
+1 LL
-7 HEKDWVQNLLEQR
+7 H
-20 YYQIDETTWPQVC
+20 
-33 QRVAD
+33 
-38 LGETPED
+38 
-45 KAAFFNYLLN
+45 

-87 NQIFD
+87 EEIFD

-99 IHKFG
+99 IHKYG

-116 ENAAVGGTNQ
+116 ENASVGGTNQ

-161 DHPDIV
+161 DHPDII
-167 KFIKMKI
+167 KFIKMKT

-184 ISVSVTDRF
+184 ISVSVTNSF
-193 MERLQKFPD
+193 MEHLMRYPNEYCVFNHDGVDYYIDWENDTVYNQESLRL
-202 DICEF
+202 
-207 YWGEWDDNG
+207 
-216 MLVPYSF
+216 
-223 VINKETDEPA
+223 DESLP
-233 SADLGMGDWTLEN
+233 LTLYTYTQVWN
-246 EAYYSNKEIWDLIA
+246 LIA

-272 FIDRINNQMPANY
+272 FIDRINEQMPANY
-285 LAHHEYLCETGDDL
+285 LAHEEYLNETGDDL

-325 GNFVSKGKMDW
+325 GNFVNNGKMDW
-336 NRLQEAVKYAYRL
+336 NRLQDAVKYAYRL
-349 GEAVIDKNVYPIP
+349 GEAVIDENVYPIP

-389 MRYGEEDALAFG
+389 MRYGEEDALTFG
-401 EEVMKFIYKWSFVE
+401 EEVMKFIYKWTFVE

-421 KKGAFKG
+421 QFGAFKG

-437 IDGRQLPPETRKK
+437 IDGRQLPPDTRKK

-458 ICLTTIAPTGSI
+458 ICITTIAPTGSI

-480 EPYFAARV
+480 EPHYADKV
-488 FRIDQSNPEGTW
+488 FRVDQSNPDGTW

-514 SAPEL
+514 AATEL
-519 SIDAHIG
+519 DVDAHIA
-526 VQAAFQKWVDSGI
+526 VQAVFQKWVDSGI

-544 MNNDVTVEDVKRAYM
+544 MDNSATVDDVKRAYM
-559 LAWENNCKGVTIYR
+559 LAWDSNCKGVTIYR

-580 VLNTSENKTKPKDLD
+580 VLNTSESSKLKPKDLD

-609 LEDEY
+609 LEDEF

-623 NTPIEMFV
+623 NLPIEMFV
-631 NYPYLNRPTIEHT
+631 NYPYLNRPSLEHT

-678 GSMRGT
+678 GSLRGT

-690 VLKEFASRSDDPYT
+690 VLKEFAARGDDPYM
-704 ESCVECEGGNMV
+704 ELCVECNKGQMV
-716 FQGGCATCD
+716 FQGGCATCNE
-725 KCGHSECG
+725 CGHSECG

>member
-1 MIKLLP
+1 MLP
-7 HEKDWVQNLLEQR
+7 DEKPWVQNLLKQR
-20 YYQIDETTWPQVC
+20 YYTAEENTWPQLC
-33 QRVAD
+33 QRVAS
-38 LGETPED
+38 LAKTPED
-45 KAAFFNYLLN
+45 QAAFFNYLLH

-87 NQIFD
+87 EEIFD
-92 TAKNTAL
+92 TTKHTAL
-99 IHKFG
+99 IHKYG

-116 ENAAVGGTNQ
+116 ENASVGGTNQ

-161 DHPDIV
+161 DHPDII
-167 KFIKMKI
+167 KFIKMKT

-184 ISVSVTDRF
+184 ISVSVTDEF
-193 MERLQKFPD
+193 MENLQKYPNDVCLFGWND
-202 DICEF
+202 YTYI
-207 YWGEWDDNG
+207 
-216 MLVPYSF
+216 
-223 VINKETDEPA
+223 INFETDEVIMDI
-233 SADLGMGDWTLEN
+233 SEN
-246 EAYYSNKEIWDLIA
+246 RDNGTYYTYREVWDLIA

-272 FIDRINNQMPANY
+272 FIDRINKQMPANY
-285 LAHHEYLCETGDDL
+285 LAHEEYLNESGDDL

-325 GNFVSKGKMDW
+325 GNFISKGKMDW
-336 NRLQEAVKYAYRL
+336 NRLQDAIKYAYRL
-349 GEAVIDKNVYPIP
+349 GEAVIDENVYPIP

-401 EEVMKFIYKWSFVE
+401 EEVMKFIYKWTFVE

-421 KKGAFKG
+421 QYGAFKG
-428 WEYGDYKPL
+428 WEYGDYEPL
-437 IDGRQLPPETRKK
+437 IDGRKLPPETRKK
-450 YKVTGLRN
+450 YKKTGIRN
-458 ICLTTIAPTGSI
+458 ICITTIAPTGSI

-480 EPYFAARV
+480 EPHYADKV
-488 FRIDQSNPEGTW
+488 FRVDQSNPDGTW

-514 SAPEL
+514 AATEL
-519 SIDAHIG
+519 DVDAHIN
-526 VQAAFQKWVDSGI
+526 VQAVFQKWVDSGI

-544 MNNDVTVEDVKRAYM
+544 MDNSVTVDDVKRAYM
-559 LAWENNCKGVTIYR
+559 LAWDSNCKGVTIYR

-580 VLNTSENKTKPKDLD
+580 VLNTSEKGSLKPKDLD

-609 LEDEY
+609 LDDEY

-623 NTPIEMFV
+623 NKPIEMFV

-704 ESCVECEGGNMV
+704 ETCHSCEDGQMV
-716 FQGGCATCD
+716 FQGGCSTCD

>member
-1 MIKLLP
+1 MLP
-7 HEKDWVQNLLEQR
+7 NEKEWIQNLLKQR
-20 YYQIDETTWPQVC
+20 YYQADESTWPQVC
-33 QRVAD
+33 QRVAN
-38 LGETPED
+38 LGQTPED
-45 KAAFFNYLLN
+45 KAAFFNYLLH

-87 NQIFD
+87 GEIFD

-99 IHKFG
+99 IHKYG
-104 GGTGFDFSRLRP
+104 GGTGFDFTRIRP
-116 ENAAVGGTNQ
+116 EDATVGGTNQ

-161 DHPDIV
+161 DHPDII
-167 KFIKMKI
+167 KFIKMKT

-184 ISVSVTDRF
+184 ISVSVTDEF
-193 MERLQKFPD
+193 MEKLQKYPD
-202 DICEF
+202 DPCF
-207 YWGEWDDNG
+207 FNWNDYVY
-216 MLVPYSF
+216 L
-223 VINKETDEPA
+223 INNETDEVEMESPD
-233 SADLGMGDWTLEN
+233 STFD
-246 EAYYSNKEIWDLIA
+246 NKYTYRQIWDLIA

-272 FIDRINNQMPANY
+272 FIDRINKQMPANY
-285 LAHHEYLCETGDDL
+285 LAHPEYLNETGDDL

-325 GNFVSKGKMDW
+325 GNFVNNGKMDW
-336 NRLQEAVKYAYRL
+336 NRLQDAVKYAYRL
-349 GEAVIDKNVYPIP
+349 GEAVIDENVYPIP
-362 EIEKHSRAYRN
+362 EIELHSRAYRN

-389 MRYGEEDALAFG
+389 IRYGEEDALAFG
-401 EEVMKFIYKWSFVE
+401 EEVMRFIYKWTFVE

-421 KKGAFKG
+421 QFGHFKG

-450 YKVTGLRN
+450 YKKSGLRN
-458 ICLTTIAPTGSI
+458 ICITTIAPTGSI

-480 EPYFAARV
+480 EPHFADKV
-488 FRIDQSNPEGTW
+488 FRVDQSNPDGTW

-505 AAQYPEVFV
+505 AAKYPEYFV
-514 SAPEL
+514 AATEL
-519 SIDAHIG
+519 DIDAHVN

-544 MNNDVTVEDVKRAYM
+544 MDNSVTVDDVKRAYM
-559 LAWENNCKGVTIYR
+559 LAWESNCKGVTIYR

-580 VLNTSENKTKPKDLD
+580 VLNTSATNKLKPKDLD

-614 IYITVSHYE
+614 IYITVSHYD
-623 NTPIEMFV
+623 NQPIEMFV

-656 ISVGLRY
+656 ISVGLRH

-678 GSMRGT
+678 GSMKGT

-690 VLKEFASRSDDPYT
+690 VLKEFASRSNDPYT
-704 ESCVECEGGNMV
+704 ESCLECDDGNMV

-725 KCGHSECG
+725 VCGHSECG

>member
-1 MIKLLP
+1 MLP
-7 HEKDWVQNLLEQR
+7 NEKEWIQNLLKQR
-20 YYQIDETTWPQVC
+20 YYQADESTWPQVC
-33 QRVAD
+33 QRVAN
-38 LGETPED
+38 LGKTPED
-45 KAAFFNYLLN
+45 KAAFFNYLLH

-87 NQIFD
+87 EEIFD

-99 IHKFG
+99 IHKYG
-104 GGTGFDFSRLRP
+104 GGTGFDFTRIRP
-116 ENAAVGGTNQ
+116 EDATVGGTNQ

-161 DHPDIV
+161 DHPDII
-167 KFIKMKI
+167 KFIKMKT

-184 ISVSVTDRF
+184 ISVSVTDEF
-193 MERLQKFPD
+193 MEKLQKYPD
-202 DICEF
+202 EQMLF
-207 YWGEWDDNG
+207 TWGD
-216 MLVPYSF
+216 YSY
-223 VINKETDEPA
+223 VIDYETDEVI
-233 SADLGMGDWTLEN
+233 LEKQIDN
-246 EAYYSNKEIWDLIA
+246 AYTYRDVWDLIA

-272 FIDRINNQMPANY
+272 FIDRINKQMPANY
-285 LAHHEYLCETGDDL
+285 LAHPEYLNETGDDL

-325 GNFVSKGKMDW
+325 GNFVNNGKMDW
-336 NRLQEAVKYAYRL
+336 NRLQDAVKYAYRL
-349 GEAVIDKNVYPIP
+349 GEAVIDENVYPIP
-362 EIEKHSRAYRN
+362 EIELHSRAYRN

-401 EEVMKFIYKWSFVE
+401 EEVMRFIYKWTFVE

-421 KKGAFKG
+421 QYGSFKG

-450 YKVTGLRN
+450 YKKTGLRN
-458 ICLTTIAPTGSI
+458 ICITTIAPTGSI

-480 EPYFAARV
+480 EPHFADKV
-488 FRIDQSNPEGTW
+488 FRVDQSNPDGTW

-514 SAPEL
+514 AATEL
-519 SIDAHIG
+519 DVDAHIA
-526 VQAAFQKWVDSGI
+526 VQAVFQKWVDSGI

-544 MNNDVTVEDVKRAYM
+544 MDNSVTVDDVKRAYM
-559 LAWENNCKGVTIYR
+559 LAWDSNCKGVTIYR

-580 VLNTSENKTKPKDLD
+580 VLNTSSSNKLRPKDLD

-614 IYITVSHYE
+614 IYITVSHYD
-623 NTPIEMFV
+623 NQPIEMFV

-656 ISVGLRY
+656 ISVGLRH

-678 GSMRGT
+678 GSMKGT

-690 VLKEFASRSDDPYT
+690 VLKEFASRSNDPYT
-704 ESCVECEGGNMV
+704 ESCLECEDGNMV

-725 KCGHSECG
+725 VCGHSECG

>member
-1 MIKLLP
+1 MLP
-7 HEKDWVQNLLEQR
+7 DEKPWVQNLLKQR
-20 YYQIDETTWPQVC
+20 YYTADENTWPQVC
-33 QRVAD
+33 QRVAS
-38 LGETPED
+38 LAKTPED
-45 KAAFFNYLLN
+45 QAAFFNYLLH

-87 NQIFD
+87 EEIFD
-92 TAKNTAL
+92 TTKHTAL
-99 IHKFG
+99 IHKYG

-116 ENAAVGGTNQ
+116 ENASVGGTNQ

-161 DHPDIV
+161 DHPDII
-167 KFIKMKI
+167 KFIKMKT

-184 ISVSVTDRF
+184 ISVSVTDEF
-193 MERLQKFPD
+193 MENLQKYPNDVCIFGWHDKHYFIGKED
-202 DICEF
+202 DQV
-207 YWGEWDDNG
+207 YDNDG
-216 MLVPYSF
+216 GGNL
-223 VINKETDEPA
+223 
-233 SADLGMGDWTLEN
+233 DLYTYREV
-246 EAYYSNKEIWDLIA
+246 WDLIA

-272 FIDRINNQMPANY
+272 FIDRINKQMPANY
-285 LAHHEYLCETGDDL
+285 LAHPEYLNESGDDL

-336 NRLQEAVKYAYRL
+336 NRLQDAIKYAYRL
-349 GEAVIDKNVYPIP
+349 GEAVIDENVYPIP

-401 EEVMKFIYKWSFVE
+401 EEVMKFIYKWTFVE

-421 KKGAFKG
+421 QYGAFKG
-428 WEYGDYKPL
+428 WEYGDYEPL
-437 IDGRQLPPETRKK
+437 IDGRKLPPETRKK
-450 YKVTGLRN
+450 YKKTGIRN
-458 ICLTTIAPTGSI
+458 ICITTIAPTGSI

-480 EPYFAARV
+480 EPHYADKV
-488 FRIDQSNPEGTW
+488 FRVDQSNPDGTW

-514 SAPEL
+514 AATEL
-519 SIDAHIG
+519 DVDAHIA

-544 MNNDVTVEDVKRAYM
+544 MDNSVTVDDVKRAYM
-559 LAWENNCKGVTIYR
+559 LAWDSNCKGVTIYR

-580 VLNTSENKTKPKDLD
+580 VLNTSEKGNLKPKDLD

-609 LEDEY
+609 LDDEY

-623 NTPIEMFV
+623 NKPIEMFV

-678 GSMRGT
+678 GSMKGT

-704 ESCVECEGGNMV
+704 ELCHSCNEGNMV

>member
-1 MIKLLP
+1 MLP
-7 HEKDWVQNLLEQR
+7 NEKEWIQNLLKQR
-20 YYQIDETTWPQVC
+20 YYQADESTWPQVC
-33 QRVAD
+33 QRVAK
-38 LGETPED
+38 LGKTPED
-45 KAAFFNYLLN
+45 QAAFFNYLLH

-87 NQIFD
+87 EEIFD

-99 IHKFG
+99 IHKYG

-116 ENAAVGGTNQ
+116 EDATVGGTNQ

-161 DHPDIV
+161 DHPDII
-167 KFIKMKI
+167 KFIKMKT

-184 ISVSVTDRF
+184 ISVSVTDMF
-193 MERLQKFPD
+193 MEKLQKYPD
-202 DICEF
+202 EQMLF
-207 YWGEWDDNG
+207 TWGD
-216 MLVPYSF
+216 YSY
-223 VINKETDEPA
+223 VIDYETDEVMVEKQI
-233 SADLGMGDWTLEN
+233 DN
-246 EAYYSNKEIWDLIA
+246 AYTYRDVWDLIA

-272 FIDRINNQMPANY
+272 FIDRINEQMPANY
-285 LAHHEYLCETGDDL
+285 LAHDEYLKESGDDL

-325 GNFVSKGKMDW
+325 GNFVNNGKMDW
-336 NRLQEAVKYAYRL
+336 NRLQDAIKYAYRL
-349 GEAVIDKNVYPIP
+349 GEAVIDENIYPIS

-384 CILMG
+384 CILLG
-389 MRYGEEDALAFG
+389 MKYGEEDALAFG
-401 EEVMKFIYKWSFVE
+401 EEVMKFIYKWTFVE

-421 KKGAFKG
+421 QHGAFKG

-437 IDGRQLPPETRKK
+437 IDGRQLPPDTRKK

-458 ICLTTIAPTGSI
+458 ICITTIAPTGSI

-480 EPYFAARV
+480 EPHFADKV
-488 FRIDQSNPEGTW
+488 FRIDQSNPDGTW

-505 AAQYPEVFV
+505 AAKYPEYFV
-514 SAPEL
+514 AATEL
-519 SIDAHIG
+519 DIDAHVN

-544 MNNDVTVEDVKRAYM
+544 MDNSVTVDDVKRAYM
-559 LAWENNCKGVTIYR
+559 LAWDSNCKGVTIYR

-580 VLNTSENKTKPKDLD
+580 VLNTSEKSSLQPKDLD

-609 LEDEY
+609 LDDEF

-623 NTPIEMFV
+623 NKPIEMFV
-631 NYPYLNRPTIEHT
+631 NYPYLNRPSLEHT

-678 GSMRGT
+678 GSLRGT

-690 VLKEFASRSDDPYT
+690 VLKEFAARGDDPYT
-704 ESCVECEGGNMV
+704 EGCVECNSGEMV
-716 FQGGCATCD
+716 FQGGCATCNE
-725 KCGHSECG
+725 CGHSECG

>member
-1 MIKLLP
+1 MKKLP
-7 HEKDWVQNLLEQR
+7 HEKEWIQNLLNQR

-38 LGETPED
+38 LGRTPED

-87 NQIFD
+87 NEIFD

-99 IHKFG
+99 IHKYG

-161 DHPDIV
+161 DHPDII
-167 KFIKMKI
+167 KFIKMKTQ
-174 ADDGTLTNFN
+174 DDGTLTNFN
-184 ISVSVTDRF
+184 ISVSVTNHF
-193 MERLQKFPD
+193 MEHLMRYPD
-202 DICEF
+202 EYCVFTHDEIDYYIDSE
-207 YWGEWDDNG
+207 DDTVYPES
-216 MLVPYSF
+216 LIPVEDTPPLALYSYRQ
-223 VINKETDEPA
+223 V
-233 SADLGMGDWTLEN
+233 
-246 EAYYSNKEIWDLIA
+246 WDLIA

-272 FIDRINNQMPANY
+272 FIDRINEQMPANY
-285 LAHHEYLCETGDDL
+285 LAHEEYLKETGDDL

-325 GNFVSKGKMDW
+325 GNFISKGKMDW
-336 NRLQEAVKYAYRL
+336 NRLQEAIKYAYRL
-349 GEAVIDKNVYPIP
+349 GEAVIDENVYPID

-384 CILMG
+384 CILLG

-401 EEVMKFIYKWSFVE
+401 EEVMKFIYKWTFVE

-480 EPYFAARV
+480 EPYFAGKV

-505 AAQYPEVFV
+505 AAKYPEVFV

-519 SIDAHIG
+519 AIDAHIG

-544 MNNDVTVEDVKRAYM
+544 MNNDVSVEDVKRAYM

-580 VLNTSENKTKPKDLD
+580 VLNTSESSNLKPKDLD

-609 LEDEY
+609 LDDEF

-704 ESCVECEGGNMV
+704 ELCHSCNDGNMV

-725 KCGHSECG
+725 KCGYSECG

>member
-1 MIKLLP
+1 MLP
-7 HEKDWVQNLLEQR
+7 NEKEWIQNLLKQR
-20 YYQIDETTWPQVC
+20 YYQADESTWPQVC
-33 QRVAD
+33 QRVAN
-38 LGETPED
+38 LGKSPED
-45 KAAFFNYLLN
+45 KAAFFNYLLH

-87 NQIFD
+87 EEIFD

-99 IHKFG
+99 IHKYG
-104 GGTGFDFSRLRP
+104 GGTGFDFTRIRP
-116 ENAAVGGTNQ
+116 EDATVGGTNQ

-161 DHPDIV
+161 DHPDII
-167 KFIKMKI
+167 KFIKMKT

-184 ISVSVTDRF
+184 ISVSVTDEF
-193 MERLQKFPD
+193 MEKLQKYPD
-202 DICEF
+202 DPCF
-207 YWGEWDDNG
+207 FNWNDYVY
-216 MLVPYSF
+216 L
-223 VINKETDEPA
+223 INNETDEVEME
-233 SADLGMGDWTLEN
+233 STDSTFD
-246 EAYYSNKEIWDLIA
+246 NKYTYRQVWDLIA

-272 FIDRINNQMPANY
+272 FIDRINKQMPANY
-285 LAHHEYLCETGDDL
+285 LAHPEYLNETGDDL

-325 GNFVSKGKMDW
+325 GNFVNNGKMDW
-336 NRLQEAVKYAYRL
+336 NRLQDAVKYAYRL
-349 GEAVIDKNVYPIP
+349 GEAVIDENVYPIP
-362 EIEKHSRAYRN
+362 EIELHSRAYRN

-401 EEVMKFIYKWSFVE
+401 EEVMKFIYKWTFVE

-421 KKGAFKG
+421 QYGSFKG

-437 IDGRQLPPETRKK
+437 IDGRQLPPDTRKK

-458 ICLTTIAPTGSI
+458 ICITTIAPTGSI

-480 EPYFAARV
+480 EPHFADKV
-488 FRIDQSNPEGTW
+488 FRVDQSNPDGTW

-505 AAQYPEVFV
+505 AAKYPEYFV
-514 SAPEL
+514 AATQL
-519 SIDAHIG
+519 DIDAHVN

-544 MNNDVTVEDVKRAYM
+544 MDNSVTVDDVKRAYM
-559 LAWENNCKGVTIYR
+559 LAWESNCKGVTIYR

-580 VLNTSENKTKPKDLD
+580 VLNTSATNKLKPKDLD

-614 IYITVSHYE
+614 IYITVSHYD
-623 NTPIEMFV
+623 NQPIEMFV

-656 ISVGLRY
+656 ISVGLRH

-678 GSMRGT
+678 GSMKGT

-690 VLKEFASRSDDPYT
+690 VLKEFASRSNDPYT
-704 ESCVECEGGNMV
+704 ESCLECDDGNMV

-725 KCGHSECG
+725 VCGHSECG